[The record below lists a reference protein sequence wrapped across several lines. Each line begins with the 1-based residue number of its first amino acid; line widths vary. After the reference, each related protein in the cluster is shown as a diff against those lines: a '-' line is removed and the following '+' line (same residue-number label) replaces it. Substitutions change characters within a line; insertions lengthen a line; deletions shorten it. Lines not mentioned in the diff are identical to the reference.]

1 MQIRYKNGNNSFGMR
16 AAIAKRFSGD
26 AAPELFR
33 FFRISIGSG
42 CEACACLGGAQ
53 RRRLVS
59 KTVTYF
65 YGHYIFMRKTAG
77 TKECFPA
84 DANDGHG
91 SILLL

>member
-59 KTVTYF
+59 KMS
-65 YGHYIFMRKTAG
+65 HIFMDTIYLCGKQQEKKNACRSCK
-77 TKECFPA
+77 
-84 DANDGHG
+84 
-91 SILLL
+91 